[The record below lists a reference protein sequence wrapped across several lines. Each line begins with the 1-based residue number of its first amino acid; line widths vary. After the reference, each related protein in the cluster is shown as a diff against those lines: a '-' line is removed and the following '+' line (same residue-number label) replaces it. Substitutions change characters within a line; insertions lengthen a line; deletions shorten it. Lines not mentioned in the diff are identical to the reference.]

1 MPRFLLVP
9 LAGLLALVASASG
22 HEIKAF
28 VSNPNV
34 AAGGKTT
41 VYLAWGHRLPVDD
54 LIDAST
60 LARYDLVDP
69 AGQSKALKT
78 CERSLQT
85 NIVELST
92 EGVHQ
97 VAVARKSSLFT
108 HVFDEEG
115 ARQLKRG
122 GKKDHAGA
130 KIDAATK
137 SLQCAKALVV
147 VGKPS
152 EKAPAPVGLP
162 IEILPL
168 DGPLQ
173 WGSTNTLRFRVLL
186 DGKPL
191 SSAEVQARPVG
202 SRPETAWNLK
212 TLSNKQGEF
221 AFKPS
226 QAGTWVVKVQMR
238 RPAPMAARDEY
249 DLESFTAT
257 LSLEVAP

>member
-1 MPRFLLVP
+1 MSRFFLVP
-9 LAGLLALVASASG
+9 LAVVLVLIGSSSG

-28 VSNPNV
+28 VSNPNL

-41 VYLAWGHRLPVDD
+41 VYLSWGHRLPVDD
-54 LIDAST
+54 LVEATT

-69 AGQSKALKT
+69 TGQVKPLKT
-78 CERSLQT
+78 SDRSLQT
-85 NIVELST
+85 NVVELQT
-92 EGVHQ
+92 EGTHQ
-97 VAVARKSSLFT
+97 VVVARKSSLYT
-108 HVFDEEG
+108 YVFDEDG
-115 ARQLKRG
+115 TRQLKRG

-152 EKAPAPVGLP
+152 DKAPSPVGLP
-162 IEILPL
+162 IEIVPL
-168 DGPLQ
+168 DGPSQ
-173 WGSTNTLRFRVLL
+173 WVSTNTLRFRVLV

-191 SSAEVQARPVG
+191 SSVEVQARPVG
-202 SRPETAWNLK
+202 SRPENAWSYA

-221 AFKPS
+221 TIKPS
-226 QAGTWVVKVQMR
+226 QAGTWVVKVYTR
-238 RPAPMAARDEY
+238 NLAPARSRDEY